1 MSSGEE
7 TDYLCLPERSL
18 RFRDRQSHMR
28 SSSLSRNTHKLKERV
43 PDRFDG
49 TDSWVD
55 YWAHFDA
62 CWNINEWSNEQAA
75 LVLACSLSKNARKVL
90 IQKPKDCRG
99 MERRLTINEL
109 KSRLDLRYGPGGLA
123 ESFMNKLNN
132 RRQGLNE
139 TLQELGEAISELSRQ
154 AYPDV
159 PDQILE
165 RMEIIHFRDSI
176 REAEIRAALYRTRP
190 SSLDEAMKTALET
203 ESFTK
208 MEAQREKPRYVRTVE
223 KTDEVS
229 ERFETM
235 KKHQD
240 ELMNWMTD
248 VAASRNRTRKV
259 ATRRRKRRRAPL
271 QCFNCRELGHLR
283 RNCPYLR
290 CACPVNNSQ
299 SASCPSD
306 HNSHYLQTSAPGVVE
321 GTDASGEISNVA
333 QYPVRVSHVV
343 IRPEANHN
351 QPQITEPDLIDQSPA
366 DQDQISFNSESVHKD
381 TDHPPPEGGE
391 TGASVQDMDV
401 MKALEFESTLKAGH
415 ITHCATNPD
424 SDSGT
429 GGKVTERQLNHH
441 TQPVSDMLTRDMS
454 SIDQPNHVQSGA
466 WVKCVLEY
474 TGWQIPIIVNGH
486 WMPTYYFSV
495 EQGLWLI
502 WSVFMVYGVLICV

>member
-18 RFRDRQSHMR
+18 RFRDRQSLMR
-28 SSSLSRNTHKLKERV
+28 SSSLSRNTHKLKEKV

-62 CWNINEWSNEQAA
+62 CWNINEWSDEQAA

-90 IQKPKDCRG
+90 VQKPKNSRG
-99 MERRLTINEL
+99 KERRLTIDEL
-109 KSRLDLRYGPGGLA
+109 KKRLGLRYGPGGLA
-123 ESFMNKLNN
+123 ESFMAELNN

-139 TLQELGEAISELSRQ
+139 TLQELGEAIGELIRL

-159 PDQILE
+159 QDHFLE
-165 RMEIIHFRDSI
+165 RIGVIHFRDSI

-203 ESFTK
+203 ESFMK
-208 MEAQREKPRYVRTVE
+208 MEVQRKKASYVRTVE

-229 ERFETM
+229 ERLETM
-235 KKHQD
+235 EKHQN
-240 ELMNWMTD
+240 ELMNWATD
-248 VAASRNRTRKV
+248 VAASQKQTRKV
-259 ATRRRKRRRAPL
+259 ATRRRRRRKAL
-271 QCFNCRELGHLR
+271 LRCFNCRELGHVR
-283 RNCPYLR
+283 RNCHYLR
-290 CACPVNNSQ
+290 CAYPVNNH
-299 SASCPSD
+299 SAPCPDQDS
-306 HNSHYLQTSAPGVVE
+306 SHLQTPTPGVVK
-321 GTDASGEISNVA
+321 GTDTSGKISNVA
-333 QYPVRVSHVV
+333 QSPVRMSHVV
-343 IRPEANHN
+343 IRPEAKLN
-351 QPQITEPDLIDQSPA
+351 QPQMTEPDLIEQSPA
-366 DQDQISFNSESVHKD
+366 DQDQISFKSESIHED
-381 TDHPPPEGGE
+381 ADHQPPGGE
-391 TGASVQDMDV
+391 TGTSVQDLNV
-401 MKALEFESTLKAGH
+401 MRAAELESALQTSD
-415 ITHCATNPD
+415 ITNGTTNQD
-424 SDSGT
+424 SSSDT
-429 GGKVTERQLNHH
+429 EAKVTELQLNHYN
-441 TQPVSDMLTRDMS
+441 QPVSDMLTRDMS

-502 WSVFMVYGVLICV
+502 WPVFMVYGVLVCV